1 MLLFIVDIKKK
12 SYYNIVSMLKEWL
25 IITITY
31 YNYYNYFKEF

>member
-12 SYYNIVSMLKEWL
+12 CYYNIVSMLKEWL

-31 YNYYNYFKEF
+31 YNYFKEF